1 MKRMTCLIL
10 LMCMLV
16 SCAHAESY
24 TSEIPRICTP
34 EEVDVSRVR
43 LENGR
48 LVGEVVLPESAGKI
62 RLLVDCP
69 LPEAFPQE
77 KRQRLTVS
85 FRKVTKEQL
94 KEAIAA
100 IGQSGKDGELRQFIS
115 DPLNRMAAFELEKE
129 LSYASVIPVET
140 HGHAKQVEMEKAKQI
155 LRELAVAL
163 NVSISEAFLSAQR
176 NTFEALNRINPGESS
191 ASSELIER
199 NERNFLAQEKKYGG
213 RDGEDTMTLLRAM
226 YELDGLPVMNQR
238 YWRQGSDAFG
248 ASSEMLAAVHD
259 DGRLVLAEVWGV
271 PVVEKSEPVETIAL
285 DWQSFLREW
294 VSAAY
299 RPSCRLEEYVE
310 NSVLFGEVI
319 HYGGYEVITCIAPC
333 WVGREAF
340 TLEPGWYGVTQQRL
354 LKDDSLVYEH
364 MQYVSAVDFARVF

>member
-16 SCAHAESY
+16 SCAYAEPY

-48 LVGEVVLPESAGKI
+48 LVGEIVLPEGVGKL

-85 FRKVTKEQL
+85 FRKVTKKQL
-94 KEAIAA
+94 KEAITA
-100 IGQSGKDGELRQFIS
+100 IGQSGTGGEFRQFIS
-115 DPLNRMAAFELEKE
+115 DPLTSMAAFELEKH

-140 HGHAKQVEMEKAKQI
+140 HGHAKQIEMEKAKQI
-155 LRELAVAL
+155 LRELAATL
-163 NVSISEAFLSAQR
+163 DVSISETFLSAQR

-191 ASSELIER
+191 AASELIER
-199 NERNFLAQEKKYGG
+199 NERHFLAQEKKFG
-213 RDGEDTMTLLRAM
+213 RHGEDTITLLRAM

-238 YWRQGSDAFG
+238 YWRQGGDAFG

-259 DGRLVLAEVWGV
+259 DGRLVLAQVRGV
-271 PVVEKSEPVETIAL
+271 PVVEKNEPVETITL
-285 DWQSFLREW
+285 NWQDFLREW

-299 RPSCRLEEYVE
+299 WPTCQLEEYVE
-310 NSVLFGEVI
+310 NSDLFGEVI